1 MTGLRN
7 SALQHKI
14 TAFACFCLTLALG
27 ADIVNAQADAQDM
40 RAMRAPLSI
49 IPPAAQADLT
59 AGRAAPNKRTAKLAP
74 NAAARQMK
82 RAVRAVASVPG
93 TQTDIVQIGQLGAL
107 EDAPIGLEDGFG
119 RAVWSG
125 ARLAYVSD
133 LLTRLPET
141 HQLAAL
147 RDMEVTL
154 LRGAASAPAGSVQGT
169 SWTAARLN
177 RLLTLGET
185 RDVIDLANLTGAAA
199 NDAYALRILAQ
210 AHLARDERDAAC
222 AFDTPQKGM
231 VGQRD
236 TKLFFLKLLIFCQ
249 LNGGEYDKAA
259 LALDL
264 NEKTLADANF
274 FRDLAFLVAAQAP
287 LEGDDTQLPPLPVE
301 LDVLDVALLR
311 LAQLTPPTNPASL
324 PPAFWPVIGN
334 DYTLPPALQL
344 AAAQA
349 SVQRGHLPADSFSQI
364 GQLADLEAY
373 RELLLPPQKAALPE
387 AVQMAMNLRLVDAA
401 PVAAQGRL
409 MAVLLKQAARQNRW
423 AIQVRILNDRLV
435 DLSAN
440 RAVSLPNNNAETG
453 PSNDPLT
460 DPVIDTANEAANI
473 TGAGDGAIMSQTILA
488 DSFDLPPA
496 RNDDPILL
504 PALLLLNAPATEYAD
519 WPMPELMTRL
529 LDEASGNIPMS
540 EGEPLAALFAD
551 DAMPVFDTPD
561 TPDTPDTDVTSVAVE
576 NNLDIGN
583 TDAVGE
589 NGVSAFPATGLRAAP
604 VNDWES
610 YISAFQPTK
619 GALRAY
625 LAHELAVW
633 QGQGVAL
640 PPVVTAMLGFDA
652 QTPQQAR
659 LMKLAE
665 NGWVGDLV
673 LALVADFGA
682 RPVSGMAPGD
692 VAAILTALRRAG
704 LVAESEKLAREILL
718 HSAAALMASD
728 GFAEAVAAA
737 DPAIIGGM
745 VFDDSG
751 EDALLPEF
759 NAGEMV
765 LPVAPDGVV
774 E

>member
-1 MTGLRN
+1 MTGSRN
-7 SALQHKI
+7 SALRDKI
-14 TAFACFCLTLALG
+14 TALVCFCLALAVG
-27 ADIVNAQADAQDM
+27 ADLIDAQANAQDM

-59 AGRAAPNKRTAKLAP
+59 AGAGARNSRTAKLAP

-119 RAVWSG
+119 RSVWAG

-133 LLTRLPET
+133 LLSRLPET
-141 HQLAAL
+141 HHLAAL
-147 RDMEVTL
+147 REMETTL

-199 NDAYALRILAQ
+199 NDAYALRILVQ
-210 AHLARDERDAAC
+210 AYLARDERDAAC
-222 AFDTPQKGM
+222 TFDTPQKGM

-264 NEKTLADANF
+264 NEKTLADAGF

-324 PPAFWPVIGN
+324 PPAFWPVLGN
-334 DYTLPPALQL
+334 DYTMPPALQL
-344 AAAQA
+344 AAAQV

-364 GQLADLEAY
+364 GQLADLETF
-373 RELLLPPQKAALPE
+373 RQLPLPQPKSALPE
-387 AVQMAMNLRLVDAA
+387 AVRMAMTLRLVDAA
-401 PVAAQGRL
+401 PVDAQGRL
-409 MAVLLKQAARQNRW
+409 MAVLLKQAARQNNW
-423 AIQVRILNDRLV
+423 ATQVRVLNDRLV

-440 RAVSLPNNNAETG
+440 RAVPAINSGADESMGSANQAAMDAPA
-453 PSNDPLT
+453 T
-460 DPVIDTANEAANI
+460 DDVF
-473 TGAGDGAIMSQTILA
+473 A
-488 DSFDLPPA
+488 DSFALSPA

-504 PALLLLNAPATEYAD
+504 PALLLLEAPATEFAD

-529 LDEASGNIPMS
+529 LDEATGNIPLS

-551 DAMPVFDTPD
+551 DAMPVFDAPD
-561 TPDTPDTDVTSVAVE
+561 KDSNSVALE
-576 NNLDIGN
+576 NNPDIVN
-583 TDAVGE
+583 QDAAGE
-589 NGVSAFPATGLRAAP
+589 DMVSAFPAAGLRAAP

-610 YISAFQPTK
+610 YISAFQATK

-640 PPVVTAMLGFDA
+640 PPVVTAMLGFDE

-682 RPVSGMAPGD
+682 RPVAGMAPGD
-692 VAAILTALRRAG
+692 VAAMLTALRQAG
-704 LVAESEKLAREILL
+704 LNAQGEKLAREILL
-718 HSAAALMASD
+718 HSAATLMASD
-728 GFAEAVAAA
+728 AFTEAVAAA

-745 VFDDSG
+745 VFDDTG
-751 EDALLPEF
+751 FDDMAEDAQLP
-759 NAGEMV
+759 A
-765 LPVAPDGVV
+765 ADADGVFAPV
-774 E
+774 PPGNGR